1 MHSFSTGLPTR
12 FQERVGT
19 KGLLSMSAYLGIL
32 LFTAALSLAT
42 IWSGWNRHWPAIRG
56 LRQQIAAC
64 PLHRELR
71 VTVITVEVE
80 RASAVIHRP
89 VFSRE
94 RQTRQTHSALR
105 AA

>member
-1 MHSFSTGLPTR
+1 
-12 FQERVGT
+12 
-19 KGLLSMSAYLGIL
+19 MSAYVGIL
-32 LFTAALSLAT
+32 LLAAALGLAT
-42 IWSGWNRHWPAIRG
+42 IWSGWNRHGPAIRG
-56 LRQQIAAC
+56 LRQQIATC

-71 VTVITVEVE
+71 ITVITVEVE

-94 RQTRQTHSALR
+94 RQIRQMHSARR